1 MPRVSVR
8 SAAMAAFAEKMNL
21 NRLAP
26 GNWTKAQDTPCPEAT
41 TTPDQVRLDE
51 RTLLTMRRRRA
62 GDS

>member
-1 MPRVSVR
+1 
-8 SAAMAAFAEKMNL
+8 MAAFAEKMNL